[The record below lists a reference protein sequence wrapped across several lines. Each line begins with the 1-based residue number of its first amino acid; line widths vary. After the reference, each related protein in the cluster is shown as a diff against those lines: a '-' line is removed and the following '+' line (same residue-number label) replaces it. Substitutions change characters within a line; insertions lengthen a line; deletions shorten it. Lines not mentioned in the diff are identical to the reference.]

1 MKLGV
6 RWCLFL
12 AFVATQVRAEY
23 LQNTD
28 WTVNPSETGTSWAT
42 WSTVLTNGDIVA
54 AGYVYTNSY
63 ALPRVMRI
71 TPTGTIVFDRAYK
84 PSLISNNDVK
94 ALYTTQLP
102 NGHIFVGCDVDASYY
117 SATEGSYLMSLN
129 EDGDILD
136 ESLLDVIPMRFSHN
150 TAGQILIA
158 GNNFIQIR
166 EENGSLVR
174 SSSLTSTG
182 VALGVS
188 INQTTNGGY
197 LVSGRISETSTS
209 TSDGLLIKM
218 ASDLTTTWTQ
228 RYTATNGSQTI
239 YCAVENPD
247 GTITACG
254 QENERRAL
262 LFKADAAGNPL
273 WTRIMDGSASYASGM
288 NTVIATPDN
297 GSVSVGLTY
306 SYPYI
311 ASYDAEGNPRW
322 TSVPFYGTGMLRSIT
337 AASSNAY
344 VIAGFKG
351 FLGSQGGGDWL
362 TYQLTI
368 NYDAP
373 IVVNEILPFTPEMEG
388 SHLPAEAGTP
398 LSFSF
403 DGYDPEGNPLLYTW
417 GTNWVVAS
425 TNASYTFTPS
435 PASSGQ
441 TIPVA
446 LSVNDGL
453 NFLSYMWSV
462 DVSNRPTVVT
472 SLLPSNPSTGESNL
486 TVNVNSSTNFVF
498 DGYDPDGN
506 TLHTVW
512 TLDGQAAST
521 DATYT
526 YAPTVQ
532 DSGLTHTLTLT
543 VIVIPDVEALH
554 YTWNIEVP
562 SNPPVQAP
570 YAAEPD
576 APWNGETG
584 VSAGRQPTISWT
596 LSADST
602 HPVDYTKVYFSTS
615 LHDITYFFPSTE
627 VLNDGETV
635 FTHYTAA
642 TALANETTYYWRVVS
657 VNAQGETASA
667 TFSFTTGVVPEPP
680 YEPYALSP
688 YNQTT
693 SVWIDASPLL
703 SWGCSYDSSHPVD
716 ACDLYLS
723 TNANAVTSLDI
734 ATRVLVNSPMSY
746 GSGSYPAPEPLQQG
760 QTYYWRVICHNSTGS
775 STGQV
780 TSFTTEVPLTP
791 PVSYGF
797 ETFPA
802 TPTGWATRYN
812 TTGDGGA
819 NGANLKT
826 DWSGWGSVSGSP
838 LVHTGSNA
846 IGIYGGMPALH
857 WLISPLIQPAASTSV
872 NAWLYHGTNEWQNT
886 VAPLHLL
893 VYAEGAW
900 HVLRTWTASDTTY
913 YDAEISVSLAAY
925 AGKTVRIAWVLD
937 LSNSGAPVALDDLS
951 ITGPS
956 TTDTDSDGL
965 LDTWEITQFGNL
977 DHTAEGDS
985 DSDGRS
991 NLDEYIAGTD
1001 PTKSSSRFEVLG
1013 VTYTGNSVVIRWSA
1027 VADRVYNIYWTAD
1040 LTQSFTLIASGIQ
1053 GSTSE
1058 YTHTSKQLP
1067 TSGYYKMTVQMPE

>member
-1 MKLGV
+1 MKAGLS
-6 RWCLFL
+6 WCL
-12 AFVATQVRAEY
+12 AVVFVAMQLRADYIE
-23 LQNTD
+23 NTD

-42 WSTVLTNGDIVA
+42 WSTALTNGDIIAV
-54 AGYVYTNSY
+54 GYVHTNSY

-129 EDGDILD
+129 EDGDVLD

-218 ASDLTTTWTQ
+218 ASDLTITWTQ

-273 WTRIMDGSASYASGM
+273 WTRIMDGSSSYVSGL

-306 SYPYI
+306 SYPYV
-311 ASYDAEGNPRW
+311 ASYDAEGNQLW

-337 AASSNAY
+337 AVSSNAY

-351 FLGSQGGGDWL
+351 FLGSQGDGDWL
-362 TYQLTI
+362 TYQLTV

-398 LSFSF
+398 LTFSF
-403 DGYDPEGNPLLYTW
+403 DGYDPDGNPLLYSW
-417 GTNWVVAS
+417 GMNWVEAS
-425 TNASYTFTPS
+425 TNATYTFTPS
-435 PASSGQ
+435 AASAGQ
-441 TIPVA
+441 TISVS
-446 LSVNDGL
+446 LSVTDGH
-453 NFLSYMWSV
+453 NYSQHMWLV
-462 DVSNRPTVVT
+462 DVTNRPTVVT
-472 SLLPSNPSTGESNL
+472 SLLPSDPSTGESNL
-486 TVNVNSSTNFVF
+486 TVNVNSSTNFAF

-506 TLHTVW
+506 TLNYAW
-512 TLDGQAAST
+512 TLDGQTVST

-526 YAPTVQ
+526 YAPTAQ
-532 DSGLTHTLTLT
+532 ESGTTHTLTLT
-543 VIVIPDVEALH
+543 VVVIPDVESST

-562 SNPPVQAP
+562 STPSVESP
-570 YAAEPD
+570 YAAQAA
-576 APWNGETG
+576 APWDGETG
-584 VSAGRQPTISWT
+584 VSAGRQPTIAWT

-615 LHDITYFFPSTE
+615 LHDVTYFFPSTE
-627 VLNDGETV
+627 VLNDGQTA
-635 FTHYTAA
+635 FTSYTSAG
-642 TALANETTYYWRVVS
+642 ALANETTYYWRVVS
-657 VNAQGETASA
+657 VNSQGETASSI
-667 TFSFTTGVVPEPP
+667 FSFATGVVPEAP
-680 YEPYALSP
+680 YEPYSSGP
-688 YNQTT
+688 YDQTT
-693 SVWIDASPLL
+693 GIWIDAAPLL
-703 SWGCSYDSSHPVD
+703 NWSFSYDSPHPVD
-716 ACDLYLS
+716 TCDVYLS
-723 TNANAVTSLDI
+723 TDANAVTNLD
-734 ATRVLVNSPMSY
+734 ASVRVLTNSVLNY
-746 GSGSYPAPEPLQQG
+746 GSGTYSSPAALQLG
-760 QTYYWRVICHNSTGS
+760 QTYYWRVIGHNTTGS
-775 STGQV
+775 TTGAIW
-780 TSFTTEVPLTP
+780 SFTTEVPSPVPVTLT
-791 PVSYGF
+791 F
-797 ETFPA
+797 EQGSFPD
-802 TPTGWATRYN
+802 GWKN
-812 TTGDGGA
+812 LCNSESDGGL
-819 NGANLKT
+819 NGTNLQT
-826 DWSGWGSVSGSP
+826 DWSGWGILSESTLVHSGSY
-838 LVHTGSNA
+838 S
-846 IGIYGGMPALH
+846 IGIYGGMPAFH
-857 WLISPLIQPAASTSV
+857 WLVSPLIQPAASSSI
-872 NAWLYHGTNEWQNT
+872 NAWLHHGTNEWQST

-893 VYAEGAW
+893 VHADGAW
-900 HVLRTWTASDTTY
+900 QVLRTWTASDTTY

-925 AGKTVRIAWVLD
+925 AGKTVRIAWVFD

-985 DSDGRS
+985 DGDGRS
-991 NLDEYIAGTD
+991 NLDEYTAGTD
-1001 PTKSSSRFEVLG
+1001 PTESSSRFEVLG

-1053 GSTSE
+1053 GSTNE

-1067 TSGYYKMTVQMPE
+1067 TSGYYKMTVEMPE